1 MPNATPFTALGAGN
15 GFPFCL
21 NTFNLPSGG
30 IIQNAPDLEQTMS
43 AYWNFDSCSWGGAS
57 FDPTNEP
64 SDLICNN
71 YDNLGGDY
79 NNITSGE
86 YYAVSNSFP
95 AKVDDN
101 GNVEYSH
108 GISFEYS
115 KTVYTASEYHNLTVS
130 YQSTYYTVDSYPYAC
145 EPTYYSPP
153 YGGTPYLIGYN
164 ASEKIQTVSN
174 VTISGIPFLK
184 VVTKLFSGSDYSSN
198 PSCPQVGTYPSEP
211 TTTPTLNLH
220 TY

>member
-1 MPNATPFTALGAGN
+1 MATPFTALGEGN

-30 IIQNAPDLEQTMS
+30 IIQNAPDLGQTMS

-64 SDLICNN
+64 SDLICNDN
-71 YDNLGGDY
+71 DNLGDDI
-79 NNITSGE
+79 NNISNDE
-86 YYAVSNSFP
+86 YYVVSNSLP
-95 AKVDDN
+95 SKVDDN
-101 GNVEYSH
+101 GNVEYLH

-115 KTVYTASEYHNLTVS
+115 KTVYTGTVFHRLTVN
-130 YQSTYYTVDSYPYAC
+130 YQSTYYIDDSYPYVC
-145 EPTYYSPP
+145 EPTYYSP
-153 YGGTPYLIGYN
+153 YGGGPPYIIGY
-164 ASEKIQTVSN
+164 AAFEKIITASN

-184 VVTKLFSGSDYSSN
+184 VVTKEFSGSDYSAN
-198 PSCPQVGTYPSEP
+198 PSCPIVGTYPLEP

>member
-1 MPNATPFTALGAGN
+1 MATEFTALGAGN

-21 NTFNLPSGG
+21 NTLNLPSAG

-43 AYWNFDSCSWGGAS
+43 AYWNFDSGSWGGAS

-64 SDLICNN
+64 SDLICNDN
-71 YDNLGGDY
+71 DNLGDDV
-79 NNITSGE
+79 NNISNDE
-86 YYAVSNSFP
+86 SYVVSNSFP
-95 AKVDDN
+95 SKVDDDDSA
-101 GNVEYSH
+101 EYLH

-115 KTVYTASEYHNLTVS
+115 KTVYTGSGFHRLTVN
-130 YQSTYYTVDSYPYAC
+130 YQSTYYVDDSYPYVC
-145 EPTYYSPP
+145 EPTYYSP
-153 YGGTPYLIGYN
+153 YGGGSPYIIGY
-164 ASEKIQTVSN
+164 AAFEKIITASN

-184 VVTKLFSGSDYSSN
+184 IVTKEFFGRDYSAN
-198 PSCPQVGTYPSEP
+198 PSCPTVGTYPSEP

>member
-1 MPNATPFTALGAGN
+1 MATPFTALGEGN

-30 IIQNAPDLEQTMS
+30 VIQNAPDLGQTMS
-43 AYWNFDSCSWGGAS
+43 AYWNFDSGSWGGAS

-71 YDNLGGDY
+71 NNNLGTDY
-79 NNITSGE
+79 NYISNDE
-86 YYAVSNSFP
+86 YYSVSNSFP
-95 AKVDDN
+95 FKLDDN
-101 GNVEYSH
+101 GNLEYLH
-108 GISFEYS
+108 GISFRYY
-115 KTVYTASEYHNLTVS
+115 KIVNTASGFHLLTVK
-130 YQSTYYTVDSYPYAC
+130 YQSPYYVVDSYPYVC
-145 EPTYYSPP
+145 EPTYYSP
-153 YGGTPYLIGYN
+153 YGGGTPYIIGYV
-164 ASEKIQTVSN
+164 AAEKIQTVSY

-184 VVTKLFSGSDYSSN
+184 EVTKEFAAADYSSN
-198 PSCPQVGTYPSEP
+198 PSCPLVGTYPSEP